1 MLHNQSLSSPLKRI
15 SVLDA
20 LRGFALLGVILM
32 HMLQHF
38 GVASM
43 PSQIGVLQFPVL
55 DSIIQ
60 WIGSNVIMGRFINIF
75 AFLFG
80 MSFFIQ
86 MDSAAKK
93 GIDFRKRFVW
103 RMIILL
109 FLGLLIHSFYN
120 VEILSVYAIFGLL
133 MLPLYKVKNWIL
145 LILFSFLLLGGPRLI
160 QTIHHNINLASE
172 QEIASEQLTNFQ
184 TPRDLPE
191 HLKSPSFLNSAK
203 HNYEER
209 LLGKIN
215 YQFGFVGRGYLTFA
229 LFVLG
234 LLVGR
239 IRFFELLEIHRKKNL
254 LLFIGFV
261 LATILASWI
270 QNLLSPLNLRILF
283 RPEGEYISTSL
294 LVAKALDDIGMVL
307 FSCAL
312 AMGFILLYKAKGF
325 GKYLEVL
332 APYGRTGLTNYV
344 MQGLIGSL
352 IFSLWAFGPI
362 FGNMGDS
369 ALFVIGIAIYI
380 VQGVISKY
388 WLKYFL
394 YGPLEWLWRSA
405 TYLEIQPF
413 RKKQIKE

>member
-1 MLHNQSLSSPLKRI
+1 MQHNQSLSSPLKRI

-38 GVASM
+38 VVASL
-43 PSQIGVLQFPVL
+43 PSQTGVLQFPLL

-60 WIGSNVIMGRFINIF
+60 WIGNNVIMGRFINIF

-86 MDSAAKK
+86 MDSAEKK

-120 VEILSVYAIFGLL
+120 VEILSVYAFFGLL
-133 MLPLYKVKNWIL
+133 MLLLYKVKIWML
-145 LILFSFLLLGGPRLI
+145 LILFTFLLLGGPRAI
-160 QTIHHNINLASE
+160 QTIHHNTNLASE
-172 QEIASEQLTNFQ
+172 QVIANEQLTDFQ

-191 HLKSPSFLNSAK
+191 HLKNPSFFNSAK
-203 HNYEER
+203 YNYKER
-209 LLGKIN
+209 LLGKLN
-215 YQFGFVGRGYLTFA
+215 YQFGFVGRGYVTFA

-234 LLVGR
+234 LIIGR
-239 IRFFELLEIHRKKNL
+239 IRFFEQLDMHKKKNL
-254 LLFIGFV
+254 LFFIGFALV
-261 LATILASWI
+261 TILASWI
-270 QNLLSPLNLRILF
+270 ENLFCPINIRNLF
-283 RPEGEYISTSL
+283 RPDGGYISTSL
-294 LVAKALDDIGMVL
+294 LIVRALDDVSKVL
-307 FSCAL
+307 FSGAL
-312 AMGFILLYKAKGF
+312 ALGFILLYKAKGF

-344 MQGLIGSL
+344 MQGIIGSL
-352 IFSLWAFGPI
+352 IFSLWAFGSVFCNI
-362 FGNMGDS
+362 GVS
-369 ALFVIGIAIYI
+369 ALFIMGIVIYVI
-380 VQGVISKY
+380 QGVISKY

-394 YGPLEWLWRSA
+394 YGPLEWFWRSA
-405 TYLEIQPF
+405 NYLEIQPF
-413 RKKQIKE
+413 RKKQKKE

>member
-1 MLHNQSLSSPLKRI
+1 MLHSQSLSSPLKRI

-38 GVASM
+38 GVASI
-43 PSQIGVLQFPVL
+43 PSQTGVLQFPAL
-55 DSIIQ
+55 DQIIQ

-103 RMIILL
+103 RMMILL

-133 MLPLYKVKNWIL
+133 MLLLYKVKNWML
-145 LILFSFLLLGGPRLI
+145 LILFSFLLLGGPRAI
-160 QTIHHNINLASE
+160 QTIYHNTNLASE
-172 QEIASEQLTNFQ
+172 QVLANEQLNNFQ
-184 TPRDLPE
+184 APRDMPE
-191 HLKSPSFLNSAK
+191 HLKNPSFINSAK
-203 HNYEER
+203 HNYDER
-209 LLGKIN
+209 LFGKLN
-215 YQFGFVGRGYLTFA
+215 YQFGFVGRGYITFA

-239 IRFFELLEIHRKKNL
+239 IRFFEQLDKHKKKNL
-254 LLFIGFV
+254 MLFVGFV
-261 LATILASWI
+261 LTTILASWI
-270 QNLLSPLNLRILF
+270 QNLLPPLNLRILF

-294 LVAKALDDIGMVL
+294 LVAKALDDISMVL
-307 FSCAL
+307 FSSAL
-312 AMGFILLYKAKGF
+312 ALGFILLYKAKGF

-352 IFSLWAFGPI
+352 IFSLWAFGSI
-362 FGNMGDS
+362 FSNIGVS
-369 ALFVIGIAIYI
+369 ALFFMGIVIYVI
-380 VQGVISKY
+380 QGVISKY
-388 WLKYFL
+388 
-394 YGPLEWLWRSA
+394 
-405 TYLEIQPF
+405 
-413 RKKQIKE
+413 